1 MSGRKKSESDIKNA
15 RLRLSINDEV
25 TKEMAQWIQTTTDQ
39 TGSAPT
45 DFALRNQTQVV
56 LMQAIKARQ
65 EQIAAAELAAKQA
78 LANTEATAEA
88 ERVKKAEED
97 GTLWSDFWN
106 NLFGDTLVQETP
118 TVVIKPPPVEVVP
131 DKF

>member
-1 MSGRKKSESDIKNA
+1 
-15 RLRLSINDEV
+15 
-25 TKEMAQWIQTTTDQ
+25 MAQWIQTTTDQ

-56 LMQAIKARQ
+56 LMQAIESRKA
-65 EQIAAAELAAKQA
+65 EIAAAELATKQA
-78 LANTEATAEA
+78 LAKAEA
-88 ERVKKAEED
+88 IAEAAKVKKAEED
-97 GTLWSDFWN
+97 GTFWSDWWN
-106 NLFGDTLVQETP
+106 NLFGNTPVQETP